1 MYLCI
6 LRFVGTICV
15 REEVLSGRC
24 ALDGNKAGNKL
35 RGMLRATL
43 DLLKG
48 TPNKLT
54 GVNGTGAYSMEA
66 RGLRCEHR
74 FRYVAR
80 FGSLVV
86 AFLLCLGVFLLP
98 LPATGS
104 EVPSALAMANMPS
117 LDLATNGNGYPL
129 EGTYLVAPG
138 EETEDEEKYPLNAE
152 LLTMLL
158 LTLCF
163 GLSVGW
169 LLRNAQRQGPLCSL
183 AAVHPSFATTCE
195 DLPFLGVFRL

>member
-1 MYLCI
+1 MGAQ
-6 LRFVGTICV
+6 R
-15 REEVLSGRC
+15 
-24 ALDGNKAGNKL
+24 
-35 RGMLRATL
+35 
-43 DLLKG
+43 LK
-48 TPNKLT
+48 
-54 GVNGTGAYSMEA
+54 
-66 RGLRCEHR
+66 CEHL

-86 AFLLCLGVFLLP
+86 AFLLYLGVFFVP

-104 EVPSALAMANMPS
+104 EVPSALAMANSPRVH
-117 LDLATNGNGYPL
+117 LETNGTGQL
-129 EGTYLVAPG
+129 LDGTYLVAPG
-138 EETEDEEKYPLNAE
+138 DEAGDGEKSPLKAE

-169 LLRNAQRQGPLCSL
+169 LLRNAQRQGALCSL
-183 AAVHPSFATTCE
+183 AFVHRSFATTCE

>member
-1 MYLCI
+1 MCLCI

-43 DLLKG
+43 DLLRKA
-48 TPNKLT
+48 PNKLT

-66 RGLRCEHR
+66 RRLKCKHR
-74 FRYVAR
+74 FRYVA
-80 FGSLVV
+80 GGVSLVV
-86 AFLLCLGVFLLP
+86 AFLLCFGVFLLP
-98 LPATGS
+98 LLATGS
-104 EVPSALAMANMPS
+104 EVPSALAMANLPG
-117 LDLATNGNGYPL
+117 LDQVTNGNGYPL
-129 EGTYLVAPG
+129 EETYPVAPG
-138 EETEDEEKYPLNAE
+138 EETEDGEKSPLKAE

-163 GLSVGW
+163 GLSG
-169 LLRNAQRQGPLCSL
+169 AQEQSHSGTP
-183 AAVHPSFATTCE
+183 
-195 DLPFLGVFRL
+195 

>member
-1 MYLCI
+1 
-6 LRFVGTICV
+6 
-15 REEVLSGRC
+15 
-24 ALDGNKAGNKL
+24 
-35 RGMLRATL
+35 
-43 DLLKG
+43 
-48 TPNKLT
+48 
-54 GVNGTGAYSMEA
+54 MEA
-66 RGLRCEHR
+66 RHLKCEHR

-86 AFLLCLGVFLLP
+86 AFLLCLGVLLLP

-104 EVPSALAMANMPS
+104 EVPSALAMAHSPR
-117 LDLATNGNGYPL
+117 LDLATNGNGHPL
-129 EGTYLVAPG
+129 DETYLVVPG
-138 EETEDEEKYPLNAE
+138 EEAEDAEKDPLNAE

-169 LLRNAQRQGPLCSL
+169 LLRNAQRQGAFCSFGF
-183 AAVHPSFATTCE
+183 VRPSFATTCE